1 MFHAAE
7 LYQGVNIHS
16 TNAEN
21 DAQRN
26 LLASWEV
33 ETLQDGQRRN
43 GNTAVA

>member
-33 ETLQDGQRRN
+33 KTLQDGQWCD
-43 GNTAVA
+43 GDTAVA